1 MLEQHYLTALFE
13 PKSVAV
19 IGASDRENSVGN
31 IIFKN
36 ILSSGYKGRLY
47 AINPKHDT
55 IQGQQ
60 AYKSIEEIGARV
72 EMAVIATRP
81 QTVPQLIE
89 QCGRSGVRNVIII
102 AAGFS
107 EAGHIGAALERKVL
121 EIARSYNV
129 RILGPN
135 CLGIIRPEL
144 GLNATFTKISAK
156 AGNLALVSQSGAMC
170 SAVLD
175 WAKANDVGFSSVI
188 SIGMTADVDFGE
200 ILDYLIYDSRTHYI
214 LMYVEGIR
222 NARRFMSAMRS
233 AARIKPIIL
242 LKAGRHEAGAM
253 ATATHSGMAA
263 VSDTVFDAAV
273 RRAGVVR
280 VQNVGQLFYAAKALA
295 SKFRPLGN
303 RLAIITN
310 GGGPGAMAAD
320 RAGDMGIPLAELT
333 NETMAVLNKALP
345 TNWSH
350 ANPIDIGGDATPER
364 YRDAIMAVTHDA
376 NVDSTLVMLSPQ
388 AMTDPLAVAQAIIEV
403 ADKLNRS
410 LICCWMGEDQVR
422 EARKLLEDAGI
433 PAFRMPETAIELFHH
448 ISKYYRNQKLLLQ
461 TPEPTRQHG
470 RPEAEGA
477 KMLIE
482 ALLAERRKVLSE
494 MESKAILR
502 AFKVPVA
509 QTMVARTATEAL
521 LLAEQIGFPIAMKV
535 DSPDLPHK
543 SDAGGVRL
551 NIVNAP
557 AVRNAYH
564 DIIDTVQKRRP
575 DARINGVSIEP
586 FLSRP
591 NGRELMIGVFRDP
604 IFGPVITFGA
614 GGFDVE
620 IFSDR
625 SVALPPLNRFLAK
638 DLIESTRAAK
648 ILGQFHNMPPA
659 DREAIKEV
667 LLCISE
673 MVCELPW
680 IQELDLNPLIVDE
693 NGAIAADARIVIDH
707 AASATGDRYAHM
719 SIYPYPV
726 HLIQEWQMNDGQVVT
741 IRPIRP
747 EDADMEQEFVKAM
760 SDESRYYR
768 FMDTLRELTQTML
781 VRFTQ
786 IDYDREMAL
795 VATIALEVEDN
806 VDGIEPPE
814 KQIGV
819 ARYVVNPDGESVE
832 FALAVGDDW
841 QKCGVGRKLMTALI
855 ECARMKG
862 YRAVVG
868 DVLSTNAKMFRLM
881 TSLGFTIHPH
891 PDDTAVKRVVK
902 PLTG

>member
-36 ILSSGYKGRLY
+36 ILGSGYKGRLY

-72 EMAVIATRP
+72 ELAVIATRA

-89 QCGRSGVRNVIII
+89 QCGRSGVRNVIVIT
-102 AAGFS
+102 AGFS
-107 EAGHIGAALERKVL
+107 ESGHVGAAIERKML

-144 GLNATFTKISAK
+144 GLNATFAKITAK

-222 NARRFMSAMRS
+222 NARRFMSALRS

-295 SKFRPLGN
+295 SKFRPQGN

-320 RAGDMGIPLAELT
+320 RAGDLGIPLAELT
-333 NETMAVLNKALP
+333 NETMAVLNKAMP

-388 AMTDPLAVAQAIIEV
+388 AMTDPLGVAKAIIEV

-422 EARKLLEDAGI
+422 EGRKLLEENGI

-551 NIVNAP
+551 NIGNAP

-564 DIIDTVQKRRP
+564 DIIDTVHKRRP
-575 DARINGVSIEP
+575 DAKINGVSIEP

-638 DLIESTRAAK
+638 DLIDSTRAAK

-659 DREAIKEV
+659 DRESIKEV

-747 EDADMEQEFVKAM
+747 EDADMEQEFVKNM

-795 VATIALEVEDN
+795 VATITKELEDN
-806 VDGIEPPE
+806 VDGVEPYE
-814 KQIGV
+814 HQIGV

>member
-841 QKCGVGRKLMTALI
+841 QKCGIGRKLMTALI

>member
-1 MLEQHYLTALFE
+1 MLEQHYLTSLFE

-19 IGASDRENSVGN
+19 VGASDRENSVGN

-36 ILSSGYKGRLY
+36 ILNQGYKGKLY
-47 AINPKHDT
+47 AINPKHET
-55 IQGQQ
+55 IQGQP

-72 EMAVIATRP
+72 EMAIICTRP
-81 QTVPQLIE
+81 QTVPHIVE
-89 QCGRSGVRNVIII
+89 QCGRSGVRNVIVI
-102 AAGFS
+102 ASGFS
-107 EAGHIGAALERKVL
+107 EAGHIGAALERKTL

-144 GLNATFTKISAK
+144 GLNATFTKITANP
-156 AGNLALVSQSGAMC
+156 GNLALVSQSGAMC

-175 WAKANDVGFSSVI
+175 WAKANQVGFSSVI
-188 SIGMTADVDFGE
+188 SLGMTADVDFGE

-222 NARRFMSAMRS
+222 NARRFMSALRS

-295 SKFRPLGN
+295 SKFRPQGN

-320 RAGDMGIPLAELT
+320 RAGDLGIPLGELS

-350 ANPIDIGGDATPER
+350 GNPIDIGGDATPER
-364 YRDAIMAVTHDA
+364 YREAILAVTQDP
-376 NVDSTLVMLSPQ
+376 NIDSTLVMLSPQ
-388 AMTDPLAVAQAIIEV
+388 AMTDPMGVAKAIIEV

-410 LICCWMGEDQVR
+410 IICCWMGEEQVA
-422 EARKLLEDAGI
+422 EARRLLEDAGI

-564 DIIDTVQKRRP
+564 DIIDTVSKRHP
-575 DARINGVSIEP
+575 NAKINGVSIEP

-591 NGRELMIGVFRDP
+591 HGRELMIGVFRDP

-625 SVALPPLNRFLAK
+625 SVALPPLNKFLAK
-638 DLIESTRAAK
+638 DLVDSTRASK
-648 ILGQFHNMPPA
+648 ILDQFHNMPPV
-659 DREAIKEV
+659 DREALKEV

-680 IQELDLNPLIVDE
+680 IMELDLNPLIVDE
-693 NGAIAADARIVIDH
+693 EGAIAADARIVIDH
-707 AASATGDRYAHM
+707 AAGASGDRYAHM
-719 SIYPYPV
+719 AIYPYPV
-726 HLIQEWQMNDGQVVT
+726 HLIQEWTMNDGKVVT

-795 VATIALEVEDN
+795 VATLPDEE
-806 VDGIEPPE
+806 GKES
-814 KQIGV
+814 QIGV

-832 FALAVGDDW
+832 FALAVGDNW

-855 ECARMKG
+855 DCARLKG

-868 DVLSTNAKMFRLM
+868 DVLSTNSKMFRLM

>member
-1 MLEQHYLTALFE
+1 MLEQHYLTQLFE

-19 IGASDRENSVGN
+19 IGASDRENAVGN

-47 AINPKHDT
+47 AINSKHDT
-55 IQGQQ
+55 IQGQPCF
-60 AYKSIEEIGARV
+60 KSIEEIGARV
-72 EMAVIATRP
+72 ELAVIATRA
-81 QTVPQLIE
+81 QTVAAIIE
-89 QCGRSGVRNVIII
+89 QCGRSGVRNVIVIS
-102 AAGFS
+102 AGFS
-107 EAGHIGAALERKVL
+107 ESGHIGAAIERKVL

-135 CLGIIRPEL
+135 CLGIIRPDL
-144 GLNATFTKISAK
+144 GLNATFTKTTASP
-156 AGNLALVSQSGAMC
+156 GNLALVSQSGAMC

-175 WAKANDVGFSSVI
+175 WAKSNQVGFSSVI
-188 SIGMTADVDFGE
+188 SIGMTSDIDFGE
-200 ILDYLIYDSRTHYI
+200 ILDYLIYDNRTHYI

-222 NARRFMSAMRS
+222 HARRFMSALRS

-242 LKAGRHEAGAM
+242 LKAGRHEAGSLA
-253 ATATHSGMAA
+253 ATTHSGMAA
-263 VSDTVFDAAV
+263 VSDVVFDAAV

-295 SKFRPLGN
+295 SKFRPQGN

-320 RAGDMGIPLAELT
+320 RAGDFGIPLAEIS
-333 NETMAVLNKALP
+333 ETTIQSLNKSLKG
-345 TNWSH
+345 NWSH
-350 ANPIDIGGDATPER
+350 GNPIDIGGDATPER
-364 YRDAIMAVTHDA
+364 YRETLVTVAQDP

-388 AMTDPLAVAQAIIEV
+388 AMTEPLEV
-403 ADKLNRS
+403 AKAIVEASGKLNRS
-410 LICCWMGEDQVR
+410 LICCWMGEEQV
-422 EARKLLEDAGI
+422 AAGRKLLEDAGI

-461 TPEPTRQHG
+461 TPESSRYHD
-470 RPEAEGA
+470 RPETEGA

-509 QTMVARTATEAL
+509 QTMVARSATEAL
-521 LLAEQIGFPIAMKV
+521 LLAEQIGFPVAMKV
-535 DSPDLPHK
+535 DSPDLTHK
-543 SDAGGVRL
+543 SDVGGVRL
-551 NIVNAP
+551 NIQNAP
-557 AVRNAYH
+557 AVRNAYY

-586 FLSRP
+586 FLLRP

-625 SVALPPLNRFLAK
+625 SVALPPLNHFLAK
-638 DLIESTRAAK
+638 DLIDSTRAAK

-680 IQELDLNPLIVDE
+680 IMELDLNPLIVDE

-707 AASATGDRYAHM
+707 ATGASGDRYAHM
-719 SIYPYPV
+719 SIYPYPM
-726 HLIQEWQMNDGQVVT
+726 HLIQEWTMNNGQIAT

-747 EDADMEQEFVKAM
+747 EDADMEQEFVKNM

-795 VATIALEVEDN
+795 IATVADESEGA
-806 VDGIEPPE
+806 PE
-814 KQIGV
+814 GKELQIGV
-819 ARYVVNPDGESVE
+819 ARYVVSPDGESVE

-891 PDDTAVKRVVK
+891 PEDTAVKRVVK
-902 PLTG
+902 PLLG

>member
-19 IGASDRENSVGN
+19 IGASDREDSVGN
-31 IIFKN
+31 VIFKN

-55 IQGQQ
+55 IQGQP
-60 AYKSIEEIGARV
+60 AHKSIEEIGARV
-72 EMAVIATRP
+72 EMAIIATRP

-102 AAGFS
+102 ASGFS
-107 EAGHIGAALERKVL
+107 ESGHIGAALERKVL

-135 CLGIIRPEL
+135 CLGIIRPNL
-144 GLNATFTKISAK
+144 GLNATFTRISAEP
-156 AGNLALVSQSGAMC
+156 GNLALVSQSGAMC

-175 WAKANDVGFSSVI
+175 WAKSNQVGFSSVI
-188 SIGMTADVDFGE
+188 SLGMTADVDFGE
-200 ILDYLIYDSRTHYI
+200 ILDYLIYDNRTHYI

-222 NARRFMSAMRS
+222 NARRFMSALRS

-242 LKAGRHEAGAM
+242 LKAGRHAAGSAA
-253 ATATHSGMAA
+253 ATTHSGMAA

-320 RAGDMGIPLAELT
+320 RAGDLDIPLAELS

-345 TNWSH
+345 ISWSH
-350 ANPIDIGGDATPER
+350 SNPIDISGDATAAL
-364 YRDAIMAVTHDA
+364 YREAILAVSKDP

-388 AMTDPLAVAQAIIEV
+388 AMTDPMGVAKAIIEISNQL
-403 ADKLNRS
+403 KHNI
-410 LICCWMGEDQVR
+410 ICCWMGEEQVA
-422 EARKLLEDAGI
+422 ESRKLLEDAGI

-502 AFKVPVA
+502 AFRIPVA

-551 NIVNAP
+551 NIKNAP

-564 DIIDTVQKRRP
+564 DIIETVQKRHP
-575 DARINGVSIEP
+575 SAKITGVSIEP

-614 GGFDVE
+614 GGLDVE
-620 IFSDR
+620 IYSDR
-625 SVALPPLNRFLAK
+625 SVALPPLNKFLAK
-638 DLIESTRAAK
+638 DLIESTKASK
-648 ILGQFHNMPPA
+648 ILDQFRNMPPA
-659 DREAIKEV
+659 NREALKEV

-680 IQELDLNPLIVDE
+680 IMEMDLNPLILDE
-693 NGAIAADARIVIDH
+693 NGAIAADARIVIDYTP
-707 AASATGDRYAHM
+707 SANGDRYSHM
-719 SIYPYPV
+719 AIYPYPV
-726 HLIQEWQMNDGQVVT
+726 HLIQEWQMNDGKIVT

-747 EDADMEQEFVKAM
+747 EDAELEQDFVKGM

-795 VATIALEVEDN
+795 VAVTADED
-806 VDGIEPPE
+806 GKET
-814 KQIGV
+814 QIGV
-819 ARYVVNPDGESVE
+819 ARYVGNPDGESVE

-841 QKCGVGRKLMTALI
+841 QKCGVGRKLMSALI
-855 ECARMKG
+855 DCARVKG

-868 DVLSTNAKMFRLM
+868 DVLSTNSKMFRLM

-891 PDDTAVKRVVK
+891 PEDTAVKRVVR
-902 PLTG
+902 PLTN

>member
-19 IGASDRENSVGN
+19 IGASERENSVGN
-31 IIFKN
+31 VIFRN

-47 AINPKHDT
+47 PINPKHDT
-55 IQGQQ
+55 ILDQK

-81 QTVPQLIE
+81 QTIPHIIE
-89 QCGRSGVRNVIII
+89 QCGRSGVRNVIVIS
-102 AAGFS
+102 AGFS
-107 EAGHIGAALERKVL
+107 ESGHIGAALERKML

-144 GLNATFTKISAK
+144 GLNATFAKITANP
-156 AGNLALVSQSGAMC
+156 GNLGLVSQSGAMC

-175 WAKANDVGFSSVI
+175 WAKSNQVGFSSVI
-188 SIGMTADVDFGE
+188 SLGMTTDVDFGE
-200 ILDYLIYDSRTHYI
+200 ILDYLIYDNRTHYI

-222 NARRFMSAMRS
+222 NARRFMSALRS

-242 LKAGRHEAGAM
+242 LKAGRHEAGIQA
-253 ATATHSGMAA
+253 AATHSGMAA

-280 VQNVGQLFYAAKALA
+280 VQNVGQLFYASKALA
-295 SKFRPLGN
+295 SKFRPQGN

-320 RAGDMGIPLAELT
+320 RAGDLGIPLAQLSD
-333 NETMAVLNKALP
+333 ETMTALNKVLP
-345 TNWSH
+345 NTWSH
-350 ANPIDIGGDATPER
+350 SNPIDIAGDATPER
-364 YRDAIMAVTHDA
+364 YREALLTVAQDP

-388 AMTDPLAVAQAIIEV
+388 AMTEPTEVAKAIIEI
-403 ADKLNRS
+403 ADKLNHS
-410 LICCWMGEDQVR
+410 VLCCWMGEEQV
-422 EARKLLEDAGI
+422 AGGRKLLEDAGI

-535 DSPDLPHK
+535 DSPDLTHK

-551 NIVNAP
+551 NIQNAP

-564 DIIDTVQKRRP
+564 DIIDTVQKRHP
-575 DARINGVSIEP
+575 EARINGVSIEP

-625 SVALPPLNRFLAK
+625 SVTLPPLNKFLAK
-638 DLIESTRAAK
+638 DLIDSTRASK
-648 ILGQFHNMPPA
+648 VLDQFHNMPPV
-659 DREAIKEV
+659 DREALKEV

-680 IQELDLNPLIVDE
+680 IVEMDLNPLIVDE

-707 AASATGDRYAHM
+707 AVGASGDRYAHM
-719 SIYPYPV
+719 SIYPYPI
-726 HLIQEWQMNDGQVVT
+726 HLVQEWQMNDGKIVN

-747 EDADMEQEFVKAM
+747 EDAEMTQEFVKSM

-795 VATIALEVEDN
+795 VATTVDDNGVET
-806 VDGIEPPE
+806 
-814 KQIGV
+814 QIGV
-819 ARYVVNPDGESVE
+819 ARYVGNPDGESVE
-832 FALAVGDDW
+832 FALAVGDGW

-855 ECARMKG
+855 DCARMKG

-868 DVLSTNAKMFRLM
+868 DVLSTNSKMFRLM
-881 TSLGFTIHPH
+881 ASLGFTIHPH

-902 PLTG
+902 PLSG

>member
-1 MLEQHYLTALFE
+1 MLEQHYLTTLFE

-19 IGASDRENSVGN
+19 IGASDRENSVGGV
-31 IIFKN
+31 IFKN
-36 ILSSGYKGRLY
+36 ILGSGYKGRLY
-47 AINPKHDT
+47 AINHKHET
-55 IQGQQ
+55 IQGQP
-60 AYKSIEEIGARV
+60 AWKSIEEIGARV

-89 QCGRSGVRNVIII
+89 QCGRSGVRNVIVI
-102 AAGFS
+102 ASGFS
-107 EAGHIGAALERKVL
+107 EAGHVGAALERKML

-129 RILGPN
+129 RVLGPN
-135 CLGIIRPEL
+135 CLGVIRPEL
-144 GLNATFTKISAK
+144 GLNATFTRINVAP
-156 AGNLALVSQSGAMC
+156 GNLALISQSGAMC
-170 SAVLD
+170 SAMLD
-175 WAKANDVGFSSVI
+175 WAKANQVGFSSVI
-188 SIGMTADVDFGE
+188 SLGMTTDVDFGE
-200 ILDYLIYDSRTHYI
+200 ILDYLVYDSRTHYI

-222 NARRFMSAMRS
+222 QARRFMSALRS

-242 LKAGRHEAGAM
+242 LKAGRHEAGSQA
-253 ATATHSGMAA
+253 ATTHSGMAA
-263 VSDTVFDAAV
+263 ISDTVFDAAV

-295 SKFRPLGN
+295 SKFRPRGN

-320 RAGDMGIPLAELT
+320 RAGDLGIPLAELSS
-333 NETMAVLNKALP
+333 ETMAALNKTLP
-345 TNWSH
+345 PNWSH
-350 ANPIDIGGDATPER
+350 NNPIDIGGDATPER
-364 YRDAIMAVTHDA
+364 YRETILAVTDDP

-388 AMTDPLAVAQAIIEV
+388 AMTDPMGVAKAIIEV
-403 ADKLNRS
+403 VDKLKRS
-410 LICCWMGEDQVR
+410 LICCWMGEDQVV
-422 EARKLLEDAGI
+422 EARKLLEDSGI
-433 PAFRMPETAIELFHH
+433 PAFRMPETAIELFHN
-448 ISKYYRNQKLLLQ
+448 ISKYYRNQHLLLQ

-470 RPEAEGA
+470 RPETEGA

-535 DSPDLPHK
+535 DSPDLTHK

-551 NIVNAP
+551 NIQNAP

-564 DIIDTVQKRRP
+564 DIIDTVQKRHP
-575 DARINGVSIEP
+575 TAKINGISIEP

-591 NGRELMIGVFRDP
+591 NGRELMVGVFRDP

-625 SVALPPLNRFLAK
+625 SVALPPLNKFLAK
-638 DLIESTRAAK
+638 DLIDSTRASK
-648 ILGQFHNMPPA
+648 ILGQFHNMPPV
-659 DREAIKEV
+659 DRDALKEV

-680 IQELDLNPLIVDE
+680 LMELDLNPLIVDE
-693 NGAIAADARIVIDH
+693 EGAIAADARMVIDH
-707 AASATGDRYAHM
+707 AAGASGDRYAHM
-719 SIYPYPV
+719 AIYPYPV
-726 HLIQEWQMNDGQVVT
+726 HLIQEWQMNDGKVVT

-747 EDADMEQEFVKAM
+747 EDADLEQEFVKSM

-795 VATIALEVEDN
+795 VAMITDDE
-806 VDGIEPPE
+806 GKE

-819 ARYVVNPDGESVE
+819 GRYVVNPDGESVE

-855 ECARMKG
+855 DCARMKG
-862 YRAVVG
+862 YRAIVG
-868 DVLSTNAKMFRLM
+868 DVLSNNSKMFRLM

-891 PDDTAVKRVVK
+891 PEDTSVKRVVK
-902 PLTG
+902 PLTGA

>member
-1 MLEQHYLTALFE
+1 MLEQHYLTTLFE

-31 IIFKN
+31 VIFKN

-47 AINPKHDT
+47 AINHKHDT
-55 IQGQQ
+55 IQGQP

-72 EMAVIATRP
+72 EMAVIATGP

-89 QCGRSGVRNVIII
+89 QCGRSGVRNVIVI
-102 AAGFS
+102 ASGFS

-135 CLGIIRPEL
+135 CMGIIRPDL
-144 GLNATFTKISAK
+144 GLNATFTRISA
-156 AGNLALVSQSGAMC
+156 APGNLALVSQSGAMC

-175 WAKANDVGFSSVI
+175 WAKANQVGFSSVI
-188 SIGMTADVDFGE
+188 SLGMTADVDFGE

-222 NARRFMSAMRS
+222 NARRFMSALRS

-295 SKFRPLGN
+295 SKFRPRGS

-333 NETMAVLNKALP
+333 NETMAILNKSMPA
-345 TNWSH
+345 NWSH
-350 ANPIDIGGDATPER
+350 SNPIDIAGDATPER
-364 YRDAIMAVTHDA
+364 YRDAIMAVTQDA

-410 LICCWMGEDQVR
+410 LICCWMGEEQVR

-448 ISKYYRNQKLLLQ
+448 ISKYYSNQHLLLQ

-551 NIVNAP
+551 NIMNAP

-575 DARINGVSIEP
+575 DAKINGVSIEP

-604 IFGPVITFGA
+604 IFGPVISFGA

-625 SVALPPLNRFLAK
+625 SVALPPLNKFLAR
-638 DLIESTRAAK
+638 DLINSTRAAK

-659 DREAIKEV
+659 DVEAIIEV

-707 AASATGDRYAHM
+707 TASSSGDRYAHM

-726 HLIQEWQMNDGQVVT
+726 HLIQDWTMNDGKVVT

-747 EDADMEQEFVKAM
+747 EDADMEQEFVKNM

-795 VATIALEVEDN
+795 VATVPNES
-806 VDGIEPPE
+806 EPGKE
-814 KQIGV
+814 LQIGV

-868 DVLSTNAKMFRLM
+868 DVLSTNSKMFRLM

>member
-1 MLEQHYLTALFE
+1 MLEQHYLTTLFE

-19 IGASDRENSVGN
+19 IGASDRENAVGAV
-31 IIFKN
+31 IFKN

-47 AINPKHDT
+47 AINPKHET

-81 QTVPQLIE
+81 QTVPQIIE

-107 EAGHIGAALERKVL
+107 ESGHIGAALERKVL

-135 CLGIIRPEL
+135 CLGIIRPDL
-144 GLNATFTKISAK
+144 GLNATFARMTANG
-156 AGNLALVSQSGAMC
+156 GNLALVSQSGAMC
-170 SAVLD
+170 SSVLD
-175 WAKANDVGFSSVI
+175 WAKSNQVGFSSVI
-188 SIGMTADVDFGE
+188 SIGMTSDIDFGE
-200 ILDYLIYDSRTHYI
+200 ILDYLIYDNRTHYI

-222 NARRFMSAMRS
+222 NARRFMSALRS

-242 LKAGRHEAGAM
+242 LKSGRHEAGSM
-253 ATATHSGMAA
+253 ATAVHSGMSA
-263 VSDTVFDAAV
+263 VADSVFDAAV

-280 VQNVGQLFYAAKALA
+280 VQNIGQLFYAAKALA

-320 RAGDMGIPLAELT
+320 RAGDLGIPLSKLSDES
-333 NETMAVLNKALP
+333 MAVLNKALP
-345 TNWSH
+345 SNWSH
-350 ANPIDIGGDATPER
+350 GNPIDIAGDATPER
-364 YRDAIMAVTHDA
+364 YRDTILTVTHDP
-376 NVDSTLVMLSPQ
+376 NVDGTLVILSPQ
-388 AMTDPLAVAQAIIEV
+388 AMTEPMEV
-403 ADKLNRS
+403 AKAIVEVAEQANRS
-410 LICCWMGEDQVR
+410 IFCCWMGGEQVS
-422 EARKLLEDAGI
+422 AGRKFLEDSGI
-433 PAFRMPETAIELFHH
+433 PALRMPETAIELFHH

-482 ALLAERRKVLSE
+482 ALLAERRQVLSE

-551 NIVNAP
+551 NIMNAP

-564 DIIDTVQKRRP
+564 DIIDTVHKRSP
-575 DARINGVSIEP
+575 DARINGISIEP

-591 NGRELMIGVFRDP
+591 HGREMIIGVFRDP
-604 IFGPVITFGA
+604 VFGPVITFGA
-614 GGFDVE
+614 GGFDAE

-625 SVALPPLNRFLAK
+625 SVALPPLNKFLAK
-638 DLIESTRAAK
+638 DLIESTRASK
-648 ILGQFHNMPPA
+648 MLDQFHSMPPV
-659 DREAIKEV
+659 DRNALKKV
-667 LLCISE
+667 LLSVSE

-680 IQELDLNPLIVDE
+680 IVELDLTLIVDE
-693 NGAIAADARIVIDH
+693 NGAIAADARIIIDH
-707 AASATGDRYAHM
+707 ISGAGGDRYAHM
-719 SIYPYPV
+719 AIYPYPV
-726 HLIQEWQMNDGQVVT
+726 HLIQQWQMNDGRDVT

-747 EDADMEQEFVKAM
+747 EDADIEQEFVRGM

-768 FMDTLRELTQTML
+768 FMDTLRELSQTML

-795 VATIALEVEDN
+795 IGTITED
-806 VDGIEPPE
+806 DGKET
-814 KQIGV
+814 QIGV

-855 ECARMKG
+855 DCARQKG

-868 DVLSTNAKMFRLM
+868 DVLTTNTKMFRLM
-881 TSLGFTIHPH
+881 TSLGFSIHPH

-902 PLTG
+902 PLTN